1 MGSRRLR
8 RHAPTSDRVLEGTVN
23 RLVCGILCSVVLAP
37 SWAAAEGADP
47 SQPPPTKV
55 EASLMHSVSKAI
67 TLKVAT
73 FTTGTIIYAFGTG
86 SLAAGSALSA
96 INTAG
101 SFVMLTANDYAWDYF
116 WPNTNVKANNDSF
129 EALNSVSRNTA
140 KYLTFKP
147 MVTVL
152 NIGSIYWWTGSVAN
166 TAVTGT
172 AAVLILPMRFY
183 VNNTLWD
190 WYDWQRAATHGA
202 K

>member
-1 MGSRRLR
+1 
-8 RHAPTSDRVLEGTVN
+8 
-23 RLVCGILCSVVLAP
+23 
-37 SWAAAEGADP
+37 
-47 SQPPPTKV
+47 
-55 EASLMHSVSKAI
+55 MHSVSKAI

-172 AAVLILPMRFY
+172 AAVLILPMMFY